1 MVRTICPS
9 LPMRMKAF
17 GVNAAPAAP
26 SAEWAAPVLKPMRS
40 PPPSAALALRNCRR
54 ERSTAMSGPFLGG
67 VLDSLADS
75 HIRATAT
82 DVPRH
87 GGVDIAIGRVGL
99 GGEQRRCGHDLA
111 GLAIAALRHLQ
122 LDPGLLDLLAG
133 GGGSDGLDRRDAL
146 AGRGRDRRD
155 ARAHRLAIKMDRART
170 AQSEAATEFRAGH
183 SEHIPNHP
191 KQRRVVVDIDAARF
205 AVDCQRLCHLSL
217 LKAKAGS
224 ECGAAVPSVCH
235 PIPALSQSTQ
245 IRILEC
251 SCEDGHRWLLAS
263 AVSAAIISACLAYF
277 LRSRRFASSKRL
289 PDT

>member
-9 LPMRMKAF
+9 LPMRIKAL
-17 GVNAAPAAP
+17 GVNAAAAAP
-26 SAEWAAPVLKPMRS
+26 IEGPVLKPITI

-54 ERSTAMSGPFLGG
+54 ERSTVISGPFLGG

-75 HIRATAT
+75 HISATAA

-87 GGVDIAIGRVGL
+87 GGVDIAVGRVGL

-111 GLAIAALRHLQ
+111 GLAIAALRNLQ

-133 GGGSDGLDRRDAL
+133 GGGTDSFDRSDAL

-155 ARAHRLAIKMDRART
+155 ARAHGLAVEVDRARA

-183 SEHIPNHP
+183 SEHIAQHP
-191 KQRRVVVDIDAARF
+191 EQRRVVVDIDAAGF
-205 AVDCQRLCHLSL
+205 AVDCQRMWHLSL

-235 PIPALSQSTQ
+235 PISALSQSTQ

-251 SCEDGHRWLLAS
+251 
-263 AVSAAIISACLAYF
+263 
-277 LRSRRFASSKRL
+277 
-289 PDT
+289 

>member
-1 MVRTICPS
+1 MVRIICPS
-9 LPMRMKAF
+9 LPMRIKAL
-17 GVNAAPAAP
+17 GTNGAADALIEGPVLNPINRPPPNAAL
-26 SAEWAAPVLKPMRS
+26 V
-40 PPPSAALALRNCRR
+40 LRNWRR
-54 ERSTAMSGPFLGG
+54 EIMSAPFLGVRRAVRR

-75 HIRATAT
+75 HISAAAT

-87 GGVDIAIGRVGL
+87 GGVDIAIARVGL

-111 GLAIAALRHLQ
+111 GLAVAALRHLQ
-122 LDPGLLDLLAG
+122 LDPGLLDLLASG
-133 GGGSDGLDRRDAL
+133 GGTNGLDRSDAL

-155 ARAHRLAIKMDRART
+155 ARAHRLAVEVDRARA

-183 SEHIPNHP
+183 SEHIAQHP
-191 KQRRVVVDIDAARF
+191 EQRRVVVDIDAAGF
-205 AVDCQRLCHLSL
+205 AVDCQRMWHLSL

-251 SCEDGHRWLLAS
+251 
-263 AVSAAIISACLAYF
+263 
-277 LRSRRFASSKRL
+277 
-289 PDT
+289 